1 MIKKVNL
8 KNNFTLHFALLCLAI
23 ALIILIVNNTTN
35 LFGMNIV
42 YAFIFFAT
50 LTYAMHLIGKRALT
64 MNAKNSMSIF
74 MGINA
79 FRLFASFIYIV
90 SYIAYTGNKDIP
102 FVAALLIFYVFFTM
116 LEIYHL
122 VTNLRPDSKK
132 NRNLDE
138 AHKH

>member
-1 MIKKVNL
+1 VNL
-8 KNNFTLHFALLCLAI
+8 KNNFTTQFTLLCLALAVTI
-23 ALIILIVNNTTN
+23 FILNNTSN

-42 YAFIFFAT
+42 YAFIFFAS
-50 LTYAMHLIGKRALT
+50 LTYAMHLIGKRALA
-64 MNAKNSMSIF
+64 MNPKNSMSIF

-79 FRLFASFIYIV
+79 FRLIASFIYIV
-90 SYIAYTGNKDIP
+90 SYVGYTGTKDIP
-102 FVAALLIFYVFFTM
+102 FVVALLILYVFFTM

-132 NRNLDE
+132 NKNLDE